1 MNKNRRLPAAR
12 VHGHL
17 TRALEQSDNASG
29 NAAYWFSEVASR
41 HLYRALGHANLD
53 SYARESLGFSANRL
67 TQFRQLADA
76 MERLPPLRSAVADGR
91 LGWTKAQLIARVAT
105 PATCVHWIQR
115 GERSGRRELAD
126 AVRDARERAQ
136 QRRDRRRSG
145 QLELMPDPAPA
156 QPRPPIGPS
165 SPPALPANLA
175 PPPPPP
181 PPAPLAPEH
190 DPPTSVTFQLDGIE
204 RARYESLIERLRKQ
218 GHRGTRSELL
228 LAALAS
234 LAEAD
239 DTEAS
244 TSERTSSAPPARIVI
259 QQCPDCAAAVV
270 VTSAGQRP
278 LTAPEAAAAACDA
291 EVTDAATGRNRRT
304 IPPSVR
310 RRVLARDGHHC
321 RAPGCRSST
330 FLVVHHIVPR
340 EQGGSNRLE
349 NLITLCSRCHVFL
362 HKRADACA
370 GTSVQDLTR
379 QWLAKPI
386 VEHGRPV
393 QQTNGP
399 GPITASGNQP
409 DIADP
414 PGGATMR

>member
-1 MNKNRRLPAAR
+1 MNKNRPLPAAR
-12 VHGHL
+12 VHCHL
-17 TRALEQSDNASG
+17 TRALEQSDHASG

-41 HLYRALGHANLD
+41 HLYRSLGHADLD

-67 TQFRQLADA
+67 AQFRQLADA
-76 MERLPPLRSAVADGR
+76 MDRLPPLRSAVADGR

-136 QRRDRRRSG
+136 QRRDRQRSG
-145 QLELMPDPAPA
+145 QLELMPEPIPA
-156 QPRPPIGPS
+156 QPRPPVGPS
-165 SPPALPANLA
+165 APHALPANPA

-181 PPAPLAPEH
+181 PAPEH
-190 DPPTSVTFQLDGIE
+190 DPPTSVTFQLDGLE

-239 DTEAS
+239 DSRAS
-244 TSERTSSAPPARIVI
+244 ASERASSTPPVRIVI
-259 QQCPDCAAAVV
+259 QQCPDCAAAAV

-291 EVTDAATGRNRRT
+291 VVTDAATGRNRRT

-340 EQGGSNRLE
+340 EQGGSNSLE

-362 HKRADACA
+362 HERADACA

-379 QWLAKPI
+379 QWLARSPRG
-386 VEHGRPV
+386 HGTDR
-393 QQTNGP
+393 QEARQRGP
-399 GPITASGNQP
+399 AASPG
-409 DIADP
+409 IADP